1 MSSLSCGIV
10 GLPNVGKS
18 TLFNALTGNQVAA
31 ENYPFCTIEPN
42 IGVVAVQDS
51 RLAVLQKMS
60 ASQKMIPATCS
71 FVDIAGLVKGAA
83 SGEGLGNKF
92 LSHIRTTDATLF
104 MVRCF
109 DNDDVVH
116 VSNKIDPLDDIN
128 VIQLELVLADLQTVE
143 GLIPKVD
150 KQMRG
155 NPEMAPTVAALKKAK
170 EHLNEGKPLR
180 LLALEELKQYTF
192 LTDKPALY
200 VANVAEKDLPE
211 MDNEYVRTVRSHA
224 AKEGAEVVPICAKLE
239 EELALLPAADQVEL
253 LESLGIKESGL
264 NRLVRASYQT
274 LGLITFFTSGEMETR
289 AWTIPKGSKAPQ
301 AGGKIH
307 SDFEKGF
314 IRAEVVS
321 FDDMVKFGSRQGA
334 KEAGRLRA
342 EGKDYV
348 VQDGDV
354 IIFLHN

>member
-42 IGVVAVQDS
+42 VGVVAVQDD
-51 RLAVLQKMS
+51 RLAILQKMS
-60 ASQKMIPATCS
+60 TSQKIIPAACS

-92 LSHIRTTDATLF
+92 LSHIRSTDATLF

-109 DNDDVVH
+109 DNDDITH
-116 VSNKIDPLDDIN
+116 VANKIDPIDDIQ

-143 GLIPKVD
+143 GLIPKVE
-150 KQMRG
+150 KLTRG
-155 NPEMAPTVAALKKAK
+155 NAEMAAVVDALKKAK
-170 EHLNEGKPLR
+170 EHLNQGKPLR
-180 LLALEELKQYTF
+180 LLNLPELKQYTF

-200 VANVAEKDLPE
+200 VANVAESDLPA
-211 MDNEYVRTVRSHA
+211 MDNDYVRRVREHA

-239 EELALLPAADQVEL
+239 EELAQLPPADQKEL
-253 LESLGIKESGL
+253 LLSLGLTESGL
-264 NRLVRASYQT
+264 NRLVRASYKT

-289 AWTIPKGSKAPQ
+289 AWTITKGSRAPA

-314 IRAEVVS
+314 IRAEVIAY
-321 FDDMVKFGSRQGA
+321 DDMVKYGGRQGA